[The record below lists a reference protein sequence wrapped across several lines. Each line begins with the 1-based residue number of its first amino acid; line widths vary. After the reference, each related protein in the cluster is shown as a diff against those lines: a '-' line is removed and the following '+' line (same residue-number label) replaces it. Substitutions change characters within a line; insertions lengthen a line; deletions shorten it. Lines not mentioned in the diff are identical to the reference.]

1 MEAQKVNA
9 GHGWLWINHGY
20 RLIMRN
26 PLFALGLAMLAALGM
41 YLTLLIPVV
50 GILLAIMLMPILLAG
65 YMRVCRALEFHQK
78 VELSYLF
85 EGLEKRT
92 SQLISLGGLMI
103 AGMIIISIVIT
114 LVGGSALSTLL
125 ENYQA
130 SEDPQVL
137 VEVMLAA
144 GSGVALS
151 LMLGL
156 TLLFVL
162 MLALQ
167 FAPMLVFF
175 DGVAPFAALKASLAG
190 SLRNIIPFTVYSL
203 ILQLFAIL
211 ASFIPF
217 DLGLLVLLPLGMTSM
232 YVSYRDIFPTPE
244 ASNSTSAATATEVIS
259 SDDSPTP

>member
-41 YLTLLIPVV
+41 YLALLVPVAGV
-50 GILLAIMLMPILLAG
+50 LLAILLMPILLAG
-65 YMRVCRALEFHQK
+65 YMHVCRALEFHQK

-85 EGLEKRT
+85 AGFEKRT
-92 SQLISLGGLMI
+92 AQLVTLGGLMI

-114 LVGGSALSTLL
+114 VVGGSALSTLL

-130 SEDPQVL
+130 TDDPQAI
-137 VEVMLAA
+137 VEAMLAA

-151 LMLGL
+151 LLLGL

-162 MLALQ
+162 MLTLQ

-175 DGVAPFAALKASLAG
+175 DGMAPFAALKTSLAA

-203 ILQLFAIL
+203 ILQVFAVI
-211 ASFIPF
+211 ASLIPF
-217 DLGLLVLLPLGMTSM
+217 DLGLVFLLPLGLTSM
-232 YVSYRDIFPTPE
+232 YVSYRDIFPTPVE
-244 ASNSTSAATATEVIS
+244 ADSAPVSEVITTDDNS
-259 SDDSPTP
+259 SQ